1 MNCDRVQVAIF
12 LLAPE
17 VTLCEYSLESLQY
30 KHFTVDI
37 VKLHFLACTQS

>member
-17 VTLCEYSLESLQY
+17 VTLYELLLNNCNTNILQL
-30 KHFTVDI
+30 I
-37 VKLHFLACTQS
+37 L